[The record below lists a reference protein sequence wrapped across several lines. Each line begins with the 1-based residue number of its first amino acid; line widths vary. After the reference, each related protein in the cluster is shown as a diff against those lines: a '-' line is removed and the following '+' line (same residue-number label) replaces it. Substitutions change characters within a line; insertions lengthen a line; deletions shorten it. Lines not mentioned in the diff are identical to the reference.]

1 MSPFATS
8 RSFLRQIDLSTL
20 DLFLLTCE
28 TGSIAQAAEQG
39 QIVASA
45 ISKRIAELELLA
57 QTPLL
62 HRHARGVRPTAAG
75 ELLVRHAQA
84 ILVQVE
90 HLRADLGEYARGVRG
105 VVRLSAN
112 ASAVEQ
118 FLPEDIAAFVHRHP
132 EIRID
137 LRQNTS
143 RSVARAVRD
152 GEVDLGICSPSDE
165 AAGLAVMPYRR
176 EHMVLVI
183 PADHVLA
190 KRRTLAYEDA
200 LDFPQIGLRDSSIVR
215 ATLDREAQ
223 SVRRALQQRI
233 EVDSLSAMCRMIECR
248 LGVGVMPDGAF
259 RALDKTRR
267 LRAITLTDSWAE
279 RALNL
284 YAVDFGLLPAAA
296 AGFARGLCT
305 DAAFER
311 QEAADRPA
319 PVAPPAPAQKRKVRA
334 GT

>member
-1 MSPFATS
+1 MPHFASS

-20 DLFLLTCE
+20 DLFVLTCA
-28 TGSIAQAAEQG
+28 TGSIAQAAERG

-45 ISKRIAELELLA
+45 ISKRIAEMELLA

-62 HRHARGVRPTAAG
+62 HRHARGVRPTPAG
-75 ELLVRHAQA
+75 ELLLRHARA
-84 ILVQVE
+84 VLMQVE

-118 FLPEDIAAFVHRHP
+118 FLPEDIAAFVERHP

-152 GEVDLGICSPSDE
+152 GNVDLGICSPSEE
-165 AAGLAVMPYRR
+165 AAGLAVLPYRR

-183 PADHVLA
+183 PAAHALA
-190 KRRTLAYEDA
+190 RRRRMHYEET

-215 ATLDREAQ
+215 ETLDREAQ

-233 EVDSLSAMCRMIECR
+233 EVDSLSAMCRMIECG
-248 LGVGVMPDGAF
+248 LGVGVMPEGAY
-259 RALDKTRR
+259 RALDKANR
-267 LRAITLTDSWAE
+267 LRAVALADSWAE
-279 RALNL
+279 RELNL
-284 YAVDFGLLPAAA
+284 YAVDFDVLPAAA
-296 AGFARGLCT
+296 RGFA
-305 DAAFER
+305 AAISSGG
-311 QEAADRPA
+311 AAR
-319 PVAPPAPAQKRKVRA
+319 
-334 GT
+334 